1 MLERDGTTGENE
13 SVEEDVNPHVEVE
26 EPGAGISH
34 VATSEEEK
42 FLTSP
47 PPAPCIT
54 QEATTVG
61 CSARHP
67 STQGRRQSQ

>member
-26 EPGAGISH
+26 EPGVGISH

-42 FLTSP
+42 FLTSL
-47 PPAPCIT
+47 PAAQRIT
-54 QEATTVG
+54 QKAT
-61 CSARHP
+61 R
-67 STQGRRQSQ
+67 TQGRRQSQH

>member
-13 SVEEDVNPHVEVE
+13 SIEEDVNPHVEME
-26 EPGAGISH
+26 EPGVGISH

-47 PPAPCIT
+47 PAAQRIT
-54 QEATTVG
+54 QEAT
-61 CSARHP
+61 R
-67 STQGRRQSQ
+67 TQGRRQSQHQAAVRI